1 MIVRYNEK
9 NFAENTIMSS
19 EIGKYVC
26 AYTDFG
32 FKRLFFSEPN
42 KDVLISFLNSFLNLK
57 DKIVDM
63 SYLPL
68 EQLCVLPY
76 DKNAV
81 IGVCC
86 KNSAG
91 SYVLVEIQ
99 NALPVFIKARSIFHS
114 MSFIGNLAPQGVF
127 DNKIKAVYTITLLGC
142 TLDDDSKSYLHEV
155 VLYDKAVKKQFYDKL
170 AYYYLELPKF
180 NKNADELETVQ
191 DKWMFAI
198 KNLSALNDKPVAL
211 KEQVFTRLF
220 RIAEIAK
227 FSEKEKYAYEESLK
241 KMWDNYATLESS
253 FTEGQK
259 KGKEEG
265 LKQGKEEGLKQ
276 GLEKGL
282 KQGIEKGL
290 KQGIEEGSKQAQ
302 VNIAIKM
309 KNKGMSSED
318 ILNLTDLK
326 EGQY

>member
-1 MIVRYNEK
+1 MPIDQGR
-9 NFAENTIMSS
+9 
-19 EIGKYVC
+19 YVC

-32 FKRLFFSEPN
+32 FKRLFGTELN
-42 KDVLISFLNSFLNLK
+42 KDILISFLNSFLNLK
-57 DKIVDM
+57 DKIVDL
-63 SYLPL
+63 SYLSL
-68 EQLCVLPY
+68 EQLGELVSDRDAIFDVYCKTSDDAYIIVEMQ
-76 DKNAV
+76 NAV
-81 IGVCC
+81 
-86 KNSAG
+86 
-91 SYVLVEIQ
+91 Q
-99 NALPVFIKARSIFHS
+99 NYFKDRSIFYS
-114 MSFIGNLAPQGVF
+114 SFAIRNQAPQGVW
-127 DNKIKAVYTITLLGC
+127 NYQLKAVYTIGILNFV
-142 TLDDDSKSYLHEV
+142 LDKDSEPYRHEV

-180 NKNADELETVQ
+180 TKNADELETIQ

-318 ILNLTDLK
+318 ILNLTGLK

>member
-1 MIVRYNEK
+1 
-9 NFAENTIMSS
+9 MSS

-32 FKRLFFSEPN
+32 FKRLFGTELN
-42 KDVLISFLNSFLNLK
+42 KELLINFLNSFLNLK
-57 DKIVDM
+57 DKIVDL
-63 SYLPL
+63 SYISL
-68 EQLCVLPY
+68 EQLGVLPF
-76 DKNAV
+76 DKNA
-81 IGVCC
+81 ILGTCC
-86 KNSAG
+86 KTSDD
-91 SYVLVEIQ
+91 SYIIVQIQ
-99 NALPVFIKARSIFHS
+99 NALPVFIKARSLFHGL
-114 MSFIGNLAPQGVF
+114 SFISNQAPQGVF
-127 DNKIKAVYTITLLGC
+127 DNSIKAVYSITLLGC
-142 TLDDDSKSYLHEV
+142 KLDDESDSYLHEV
-155 VLYDKAVKKQFYDKL
+155 VLYDKCLKAKFCDNI
-170 AYYYLELPKF
+170 AYYYIELSKF
-180 NKNADELETVQ
+180 TKNADELETIQ

-318 ILNLTDLK
+318 ILNLTGLK